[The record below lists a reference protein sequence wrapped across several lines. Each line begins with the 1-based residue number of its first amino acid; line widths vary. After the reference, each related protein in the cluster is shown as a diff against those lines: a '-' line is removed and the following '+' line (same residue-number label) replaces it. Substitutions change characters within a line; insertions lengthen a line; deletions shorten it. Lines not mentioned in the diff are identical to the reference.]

1 MTEKQIKRV
10 RQVGAKAR
18 AIKQRSAKQVNG
30 FTEFIRT
37 QGVVGLGVG
46 LALGGA
52 VTVMVKSFIDNIIMP
67 PIGLVL
73 GSAEGLKGL
82 SMTIGKTQA
91 GQGVILHYGVFLNDL
106 FNFLVIALVI
116 YIVVHILGFDKLD
129 KKKGE
134 EGEAKK

>member
-1 MTEKQIKRV
+1 MTEEQKKRV
-10 RQVGAKAR
+10 RQVGVKAR
-18 AIKQRSAKQVNG
+18 AIKQRGKKQVNG

-82 SMTIGKTQA
+82 SMTIGRTES
-91 GQGVILHYGVFLNDL
+91 GQGVVLHYGVFLNDL

-129 KKKGE
+129 RKK
-134 EGEAKK
+134 EGEGETKK

>member
-1 MTEKQIKRV
+1 MTEKQVKRA

-18 AIKQRSAKQVNG
+18 AIKQRGAKQMNG

-37 QGVVGLGVG
+37 QGVVGLGIG

-52 VTVMVKSFIDNIIMP
+52 VTVMVKSFIDNIVMP
-67 PIGLVL
+67 PVGLVL

-82 SMTIGKTQA
+82 SMPIGKVES
-91 GQGVILHYGVFLNDL
+91 GQGVVLHYGVFLNDL

-129 KKKGE
+129 KKKE
-134 EGEAKK
+134 